1 MPTRSTR
8 RKRPRGSIVV
18 QRAARG
24 APATRALRAW
34 ALAAAP
40 AGSEVT
46 LRVVGAAE
54 ARRLN
59 RAYRG
64 RDYATNVL
72 SFTYAAA
79 RLARS
84 KRRLARSTRR
94 PARPKL
100 RNARATTVRGDIV
113 LCQPVIR
120 REARAQGKTLAA
132 HYAHLVVHGM
142 LHLRGMDHARA
153 RDAARMEHA
162 EIRLLRRLGFADPYA
177 VE

>member
-1 MPTRSTR
+1 
-8 RKRPRGSIVV
+8 V

-24 APATRALRAW
+24 APSTRRLRAW
-34 ALAAAP
+34 ALAAAR

-54 ARRLN
+54 SRRLN
-59 RAYRG
+59 RTFRG

-72 SFTYAAA
+72 SFAYE
-79 RLARS
+79 
-84 KRRLARSTRR
+84 
-94 PARPKL
+94 PARASRSP
-100 RNARATTVRGDIV
+100 RRRARFAAVCGDIV
-113 LCQPVIR
+113 LCHPVIR
-120 REARAQGKTLAA
+120 REARAQGKALAA

-153 RDAARMEHA
+153 RAAKRMERA
-162 EIRLLRRLGFADPYA
+162 EIRVLRRLGVADPYA